1 MTADTICNVNDD
13 NREASDN
20 TFSTELV
27 HGTSIPF
34 FVESPE
40 FSIDVNRHFHKRT
53 FIINFNSTI
62 GTAETKLMEKIR
74 ELKYDI
80 AELI

>member
-1 MTADTICNVNDD
+1 MTHMTADTICNVNDD

-20 TFSTELV
+20 TFSSELV

-40 FSIDVNRHFHKRT
+40 FSIDVNRHFQEG
-53 FIINFNSTI
+53 FYN
-62 GTAETKLMEKIR
+62 
-74 ELKYDI
+74 
-80 AELI
+80 